1 MLSSEYRKGSSLH
14 IADSLSRTPLATT
27 FHKQVHDEVAY
38 RVEFESTTPDLPG
51 FRDTTL
57 RYIRA
62 AASLDPDQIA
72 LHSWPNEV
80 VAVLAQP
87 YWSIRN

>member
-1 MLSSEYRKGSSLH
+1 M
-14 IADSLSRTPLATT
+14 
-27 FHKQVHDEVAY
+27 
-38 RVEFESTTPDLPG
+38 EFGSTTPDLPG

-87 YWSIRN
+87 YWSVHN